1 MAKKQTPRVVRVRRA
16 EIVAIRRA
24 LANYIGL
31 MDAGMLEG
39 QQDPDNTQW
48 NERYVE
54 QEKRRCR
61 TLLDEQ
67 FRVTW

>member
-1 MAKKQTPRVVRVRRA
+1 MAKKQATRAVRVRRA

-31 MDAGMLEG
+31 MDAGALEG
-39 QQDPDNTQW
+39 QQGPANTQW
-48 NERYVE
+48 TEKYVAQER
-54 QEKRRCR
+54 RRCCD
-61 TLLDEQ
+61 LLDGQ

>member
-16 EIVAIRRA
+16 EIVSIRRA

-39 QQDPDNTQW
+39 QQDPDNTLW